1 VPASDDAARTRV
13 LRRRRQLSL
22 QEFARG
28 LLGDVGRV
36 RLPGQVPDHQAALNE
51 EQQLVRQ
58 VIRRIGPRSV
68 GEVAEEVAGLGQ
80 VRCSRAMHR
89 VGRSVGHRTG
99 LFDAMAAMEP
109 ATSVEIAAK
118 ASRDE
123 RYVREWLGG
132 MVASRIVDYEPETG
146 RYALPA
152 EHAAFLTRDAAP
164 NNIAA
169 FAQYTAVLGSVEDR
183 IVDCFEKGG
192 GVPYSAYDRFHE
204 VMAEDS
210 GQTVVP
216 ALIDAILPLV
226 PGLTEKLEQGIDVL
240 DVGCGSGRALNLMAR
255 RFPRSRFTG
264 WDLCEDAVEAAR
276 AQANG
281 TPNLSFEVRDLT
293 GFDRDDEAEEGF
305 DLVTAFDAVHDQKSP
320 DALLRGVRRA
330 VREDGAFLMQDIRAS
345 TRVERNVEHP
355 IGPLLYAI
363 STMHCMTV
371 SLAGPSP
378 GCHRPA
384 DRSARSADRA
394 PRAARVRR

>member
-1 VPASDDAARTRV
+1 MDATKTIDERKAEAFAERMVGV
-13 LRRRRQLSL
+13 LNGG
-22 QEFARG
+22 ATA
-28 LLGDVGRV
+28 LLT
-36 RLPGQVPDHQAALNE
+36 
-51 EQQLVRQ
+51 
-58 VIRRIGPRSV
+58 
-68 GEVAEEVAGLGQ
+68 
-80 VRCSRAMHR
+80 
-89 VGRSVGHRTG
+89 SVGHRTG

-371 SLAGPSP
+371 SLAQGGAGLGAMWGEELALEMLGEAGFGPVEVHTLDHDFQNNYYVATP
-378 GCHRPA
+378 YGRG
-384 DRSARSADRA
+384 
-394 PRAARVRR
+394 